1 MGEEKVGEEERWK
14 KGKREDGRR
23 KERLETRVWQSAR
36 VVCRDE
42 TNYVGIVSSIIG
54 EFTELA

>member
-1 MGEEKVGEEERWK
+1 MGEEERWK

-54 EFTELA
+54 AFTELA